1 MPQLPMNPMNMN
13 VANAQPG
20 LPRNYTQNLNQNKG
34 FGTKLKEFFVGGP
47 DQLQQFGQFGP
58 EQQQALN
65 QLLGMGLGGLQK
77 TPFDFQPIADQARTN
92 FAQKTIPSIAE
103 RFTAL
108 GGQRSSAFNQ
118 ALGSAGSG
126 LETDL
131 AAMGSQYNLGQQSN
145 LLALLGLGLQPQ
157 YQTAFQPG
165 GYGVLGGLLGGLGQG
180 LGRRV

>member
-13 VANAQPG
+13 IANAQPG

-34 FGTKLKEFFVGGP
+34 FGTRLKEFFVGGP

-65 QLLGMGLGGLQK
+65 QLLGMGIGGLQQ
-77 TPFDFQPIADQARTN
+77 TPFNFEPIANQARTN
-92 FAQKTIPSIAE
+92 F
-103 RFTAL
+103 AL

-118 ALGSAGSG
+118 ALGSAGAG

-131 AAMGSQYNLGQQSN
+131 ASMGSQYNLGQQSN